1 MNPLTEYT
9 GKAYNFLTYNC
20 WDHVKA
26 VRAKVGIDTPKFD
39 CTSPNFINDTFID
52 AHDNS
57 KGLTQS
63 ETPNDYC
70 AVLMASKRGRRVLWH
85 SGVYLNGMVSH
96 CDRFSRQV
104 RIDTLKSIIEK
115 SERVEFWL

>member
-20 WDHVKA
+20 WHHVKA
-26 VRAKVGIDTPKFD
+26 VRAKVGMTTPQFD
-39 CTSPNFINDTFID
+39 CTSPSFINDTFIN

-63 ETPNDYC
+63 ETPSDYC
-70 AVLMASKRGRRVLWH
+70 AVLISSKRGMRVLWH
-85 SGVYLNGMVSH
+85 SGVYLDGIVSH

-104 RIDTLKSIIEK
+104 RTDTLKSIIEK
-115 SERVEFWL
+115 SERVEFWQ